1 MKNKA
6 KIRKMQMQS
15 RLLYSFILMSVVPLL
30 VFAMISYGVSNR
42 AIEDKLSNYS
52 VQTMKAAKKIINYE
66 CEKYERTVD
75 LMMINSKVQKG
86 LKEFSTMNFIE
97 KNEFISS
104 LNQVMSNYMSNQPNI
119 MQIYL
124 LDTERTPIY
133 NQGWFYFSP
142 DKLAELVKLSE
153 NGVNWLSIT
162 EANMNYVIYTR
173 PVLDRNGKKILG
185 YISIHFNPDTF
196 TECFS
201 NMNLG
206 SNSSFIILDQL
217 GHVVVSQNKDVV
229 RGEVLDDTL
238 FEKCMNNVKNPII
251 QNYDIFNRKN
261 MVVYTLAEKQRWTS
275 ILIMPNSYLQSE
287 NMTIAITT
295 IICSI
300 ACIICAIVV
309 YYKMKVSINEPLSR
323 LVQLVGDAA
332 NHKFDQEIVDDSR
345 DELGYLGRTF
355 SQLTKKM
362 RELILQ
368 SEEEQ
373 RKKRESEL
381 NMLQAQINP
390 HFLFNT
396 LNSLRWTAMMSGADN
411 VSNGLAALSTLLTNT
426 IIDKNQFVT
435 IDTEI
440 KNVESYI
447 AIQRIRYGDTFSVS
461 YDIDQNIYSCYMIKF
476 LLQPIVE
483 NAIIHGVNE
492 EVTTNW
498 IKIAMEKKNENLL
511 VTITDNGKGFDTEKL
526 TEVDSKRNFCGF
538 ALNNVKERITLC
550 FGQEYLFEIISKP
563 GEGTMVRFEMPI
575 LEHNP
580 DYIQG
585 GRNSNGKDTGFIC

>member
-1 MKNKA
+1 MKKKV
-6 KIRKMQMQS
+6 KIRKMQMSS
-15 RLLYSFILMSVVPLL
+15 RLLYSFVLMSVVPLL
-30 VFAMISYGVSNR
+30 VFALISYGVSNR
-42 AIEDKLSNYS
+42 AFVNKISNYS
-52 VQTMKAAKKIINYE
+52 VQTMKAVKKIINYE
-66 CEKYERTVD
+66 CEKYERTAD
-75 LMMINSKVQKG
+75 LVMINSKVQNG
-86 LKEFSTMNFIE
+86 LKEFSAMNPIE
-97 KNEFISS
+97 KNECISS
-104 LNQVMSNYMSNQPNI
+104 LNQVMSSYMSNQPNI

-142 DKLAELVKLSE
+142 NKLAELVELSE
-153 NGVNWLSIT
+153 KGVNWLSVT
-162 EANMNYVIYTR
+162 EANMNYVIYTK
-173 PVLDRNGKKILG
+173 PVLDRNGKKVLG

-229 RGEVLDDTL
+229 RGEPLDDVL
-238 FEKCMNNVKNPII
+238 FEKCKKNVKSPII

-261 MVVYTLAEKQRWTS
+261 MVAYAIAEKQSWTS
-275 ILIMPNSYLQSE
+275 VLIMPNTYLQSE
-287 NMTIAITT
+287 NKTIAVTT
-295 IICSI
+295 IFCSVV
-300 ACIICAIVV
+300 CIICAIFV
-309 YYKMKVSINEPLSR
+309 YYKMKISINQPLSR

-332 NHKFDQEIVDDSR
+332 NHRFDQEIVDDSR

-411 VSNGLAALSTLLTNT
+411 VSNGLTALSTLLTST

-461 YDIDQNIYSCYMIKF
+461 YEIDPNIYRCYMIKF

-492 EVTTNW
+492 AVTTNW
-498 IKIAMEKKNENLL
+498 IKLAMEKKNESLL
-511 VTITDNGKGFDTEKL
+511 VTIADNGKGFDVEKL
-526 TEVDSKRNFCGF
+526 TDSDSKRNFCGF
-538 ALNNVKERITLC
+538 ALKNVKERISLC
-550 FGQEYLFEIISKP
+550 FGQEYLFEILSKP
-563 GEGTMVRFEMPI
+563 GEGTIVRFEMPI

-580 DYIQG
+580 DE
-585 GRNSNGKDTGFIC
+585 DTRREV

>member
-1 MKNKA
+1 
-6 KIRKMQMQS
+6 
-15 RLLYSFILMSVVPLL
+15 MSVVPLL
-30 VFAMISYGVSNR
+30 VFALISYGVSNH
-42 AIEDKLSNYS
+42 AIEKKISNYS
-52 VQTMKAAKKIINYE
+52 VQTMKAVKKIINYE
-66 CEKYERTVD
+66 CEKYEQIAD
-75 LMMINSKVQKG
+75 LVIINSKVQKG
-86 LKEFSTMNFIE
+86 LKEFSKMNPIE
-97 KNEFISS
+97 KNECITS

-133 NQGWFYFSP
+133 NQGWFYFNP
-142 DKLAELVKLSE
+142 DKLAELVELSE

-162 EANMNYVIYTR
+162 EANLNYVIYTK

-185 YISIHFNPDTF
+185 YISIHLNPDTF

-201 NMNLG
+201 SMNLG

-217 GHVVVSQNKDVV
+217 GHVVASQNKDLL
-229 RGEVLDDTL
+229 RGEALDDTL
-238 FEKCMNNVKNPII
+238 FKKCMKQSKNPII
-251 QNYDIFNRKN
+251 KNYEIFNRKN
-261 MVVYTLAEKQRWTS
+261 MVAYTLAEKQRWTS
-275 ILIMPNSYLQSE
+275 ILLMPNTYLQSE
-287 NMTIAITT
+287 YKTIAITT
-295 IICSI
+295 ILCSI
-300 ACIICAIVV
+300 VCIICAIIV

-332 NHKFDQEIVDDSR
+332 NHRFDQEIVDDSR

-355 SQLTKKM
+355 SQLTKTM

-373 RKKRESEL
+373 RMKRESEL

-396 LNSLRWTAMMSGADN
+396 LNSLRWTAMMSGAEN
-411 VSNGLAALSTLLTNT
+411 VSNGLTALSTLLANT

-435 IDTEI
+435 IETEI
-440 KNVESYI
+440 KNIESYI

-461 YDIDQNIYSCYMIKF
+461 YNIDQSIYSCYMIKF

-492 EVTTNW
+492 AVTTNR
-498 IKIAMEKKNENLL
+498 IEIVIVRKNDNLL
-511 VTITDNGKGFDTEKL
+511 VTIADNGKGFDITKL
-526 TEVDSKRNFCGF
+526 SDNHKSNFCGF
-538 ALNNVKERITLC
+538 ALKNVKERITLC
-550 FGQEYLFEIISKP
+550 FEQEYLFEILSKS
-563 GEGTMVRFEMPI
+563 GEGTVVRFEMPM
-575 LEHNP
+575 LEHIP
-580 DYIQG
+580 DMVTEG
-585 GRNSNGKDTGFIC
+585 EE